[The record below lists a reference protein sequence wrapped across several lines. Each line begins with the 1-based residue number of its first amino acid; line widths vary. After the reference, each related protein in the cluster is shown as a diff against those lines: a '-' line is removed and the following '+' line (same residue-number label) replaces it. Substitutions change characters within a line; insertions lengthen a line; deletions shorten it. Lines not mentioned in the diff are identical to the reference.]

1 MTSSQYQKNTVEKPS
16 LWRAKKI
23 VILLLM
29 LFGLYLF
36 AIDFPFYKF
45 FEPQST
51 GWILWVSYAND
62 LIFAFAFYFFLC
74 FGEKWLKTWQIR
86 AFIAFVIPTLF
97 EIGQLLYSQ
106 FFMETYASRLGMYIG
121 SFDILDIVVQLIGV
135 GFAVLVEQ
143 YIFARFFKNW

>member
-1 MTSSQYQKNTVEKPS
+1 MTSSQYQKNMVEKPS

-74 FGEKWLKTWQIR
+74 LGEKWLKTWQLR
-86 AFIAFVIPTLF
+86 AFIAFVILTLV

-106 FFMETYASRLGMYIG
+106 FFIETYASRLGYIG
-121 SFDILDIVVQLIGV
+121 AFDIFDIVVQLIGV
-135 GFAVLVEQ
+135 GLAVLVEQ

>member
-1 MTSSQYQKNTVEKPS
+1 MTSSQYQKNMVEKPS

-45 FEPQST
+45 FEPQSK
-51 GWILWVSYAND
+51 GWVLWISYAND

-86 AFIAFVIPTLF
+86 ASIAFGIPTLF

-143 YIFARFFKNW
+143 YIFAKFFKNW